1 MLCIS
6 FGRCCCNCS
15 FKPEHAHYFS
25 IKCYE
30 FWLTILN
37 ICWMATS
44 LSINVDVLMHCHVHY
59 NLNIKNRS
67 AIILIW
73 EGQYIFSTRKHRKN
87 MPQNKTAMYLK
98 AVLKYFDVA
107 KEILHV
113 VFLLVK
119 TIVFAHIFKQT
130 IHFIVHIVQYFKLV
144 FSITYKTVT
153 SSRKRQF
160 W

>member
-1 MLCIS
+1 MNFNIQSWIS
-6 FGRCCCNCS
+6 AEWS
-15 FKPEHAHYFS
+15 QVLK
-25 IKCYE
+25 
-30 FWLTILN
+30 
-37 ICWMATS
+37 
-44 LSINVDVLMHCHVHY
+44 INVDIVIY
-59 NLNIKNRS
+59 IIIWTPKNGS
-67 AIILIW
+67 TVTLIW
-73 EGQYIFSTRKHRKN
+73 EGNSGTYIVYIFSTTKHRNN

-130 IHFIVHIVQYFKLV
+130 IHLIVHIVQYFKLA
-144 FSITYKTVT
+144 FSITSKTVAP
-153 SSRKRQF
+153 SRKMQF

>member
-1 MLCIS
+1 MVTS
-6 FGRCCCNCS
+6 FEN
-15 FKPEHAHYFS
+15 
-25 IKCYE
+25 KCRYCH
-30 FWLTILN
+30 IHNYLN
-37 ICWMATS
+37 T
-44 LSINVDVLMHCHVHY
+44 
-59 NLNIKNRS
+59 KNGS
-67 AIILIW
+67 TVTFIW
-73 EGQYIFSTRKHRKN
+73 EGNSGTYIVYIFSTTKHRNN

-130 IHFIVHIVQYFKLV
+130 IHLIVHIVQYSKLA
-144 FSITYKTVT
+144 FSITYKTVAP
-153 SSRKRQF
+153 SRKMQF

>member
-1 MLCIS
+1 
-6 FGRCCCNCS
+6 
-15 FKPEHAHYFS
+15 
-25 IKCYE
+25 
-30 FWLTILN
+30 
-37 ICWMATS
+37 MATS

-59 NLNIKNRS
+59 NLNMKNTYMGR
-67 AIILIW
+67 AI
-73 EGQYIFSTRKHRKN
+73 YFFNKKHRKN
-87 MPQNKTAMYLK
+87 IPQNKTAKYLK

-113 VFLLVK
+113 VFFLVK

-153 SSRKRQF
+153 LSRKRQF